1 MMIIKY
7 FLDQWQCE
15 DVAMIESDAHDNA
28 DIVSGDTEEVVRP
41 AHSIIDHLTDI
52 ITDIQCREMSV
63 SIMFTLITGIRRH
76 PSLRELQ
83 SDIKT
88 PSLVTI
94 EA

>member
-1 MMIIKY
+1 MFIKY

-41 AHSIIDHLTDI
+41 AHTIIDHLTDI
-52 ITDIQCREMSV
+52 ITSIQCREIAV
-63 SIMFTLITGIRRH
+63 SIVFTLITGIRRH
-76 PSLRELQ
+76 PSLGELQ